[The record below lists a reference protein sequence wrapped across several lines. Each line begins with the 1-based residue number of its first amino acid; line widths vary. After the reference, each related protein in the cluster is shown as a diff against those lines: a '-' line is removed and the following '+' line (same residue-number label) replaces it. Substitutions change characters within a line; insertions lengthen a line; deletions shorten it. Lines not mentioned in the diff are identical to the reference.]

1 MQQLTQKLSNGE
13 MTVQEMPAPVL
24 GKGMVLVKNHYSL
37 ISAGTEGSTASTAR
51 KSLIGKAKE
60 RPQQVKQVLEVLA
73 QQGPVQT
80 YRAVTKKL
88 EAYSPLGYSSAGEVM
103 AVGEGVSGFTM
114 GDWVACAGAGYAN
127 HAEIIAVPVNLCVKI
142 PENTDLKAA
151 SYNTLGAIALQSIR
165 QADLRLGETCAVIG
179 LGLLGQLT
187 GLMLK
192 ASGVNVIGI
201 DVSEPPVKLA
211 QEHFAGL
218 ALTRN
223 TPGIENQIAEYT
235 NGLGADAVI
244 IAAATTS
251 TDPINFAGA
260 IARKKGKV
268 VILGAVP
275 TGFERDPHWYKKELQ
290 LLMSCSYGPG
300 RYDLNYEEK
309 GIDYPAAYVRWTEKR
324 NMEAFQQL
332 LANGSINLDYLT
344 THEFSLQDAPKAY
357 DMIVNK
363 SEPYLGI
370 ILKYDTEKPVQLKN
384 KVITGSSKPVSKI
397 NIGFI
402 GAGSYAQGNLL
413 PNIPQK
419 NSDIVCKGVLTNSGT
434 TSKRVAERFGFEFC
448 TSNEKEILENP
459 DINTLFI
466 ATRHD
471 SHAEYVLKGL
481 QAGKHIFVEKPLCL
495 TKEELERIIEAMSLR
510 GEAPRNEGASAKQP
524 VEISSNRT
532 KNNEVQRSLPRQPV
546 GPPQKKPNEEPTA
559 NDEQIASSLP
569 ADASRNDGPKSVLMV
584 GFNRRFSA
592 LSTTLKKQMG
602 SGHMS
607 MIYRVSAGHIPGD
620 TWIQDMEIG
629 GGRVIGEACHFID
642 YLTWLNG
649 SLPVSVYASALPDAG
664 GHNDTVNINIT
675 FANGSTGVVA
685 YYANGPKSMPK
696 EYIEVFHN
704 GSSGVINNFKE
715 LRLFGK
721 SKQKKKLL
729 NLDKG
734 QKQMVKQFLQ
744 SLITGKPLIPFEEI
758 VAVTKATFAVLESIK
773 TGQVVKID

>member
-13 MTVQEMPAPVL
+13 MAVQEMPAPVL

-37 ISAGTEGSTASTAR
+37 ISAGTEGSTVNAAR
-51 KSLIGKAKE
+51 KSLLGKAKE

-80 YRAVTKKL
+80 YRAVSKKL
-88 EAYSPLGYSSAGEVM
+88 EAYSPLGYSSAGKVIG
-103 AVGEGVSGFTM
+103 VGEGVTQFTT
-114 GDWVACAGAGYAN
+114 GDFVACAGVGFAN
-127 HAEIIAVPVNLCVKI
+127 HAEIIAVPVNLCVKL
-142 PENTDLKAA
+142 PENTDLKTAA
-151 SYNTLGAIALQSIR
+151 YNTLGAIALQSIR

-179 LGLLGQLT
+179 LGLLGQLI

-211 QEHFAGL
+211 QQHFAGL

-244 IAAATTS
+244 IAAATAS

-275 TGFERDPHWYKKELQ
+275 TGFERDPYWYKKELE
-290 LLMSCSYGPG
+290 LKMSCSYGPG

-324 NMEAFQQL
+324 NMGAFQQL
-332 LANGSINLDYLT
+332 LASGSINLNYVT

-370 ILKYDTEKPVQLKN
+370 ILKYDTGKPVQLQN
-384 KVITGSSKPVSKI
+384 KVKTGDSKPVSKI

-413 PNIPQK
+413 PNIPR
-419 NSDIVCKGVLTNSGT
+419 NNEIVCKGVLTNTGT

-448 TSNEKEILENP
+448 TSNENDILDSHE
-459 DINTLFI
+459 INTLFI

-481 QAGKHIFVEKPLCL
+481 ESNKHIFVEKPLCL
-495 TKEELERIIEAMSLR
+495 TLSDLEKI
-510 GEAPRNEGASAKQP
+510 RNKKYG
-524 VEISSNRT
+524 IS
-532 KNNEVQRSLPRQPV
+532 NNL
-546 GPPQKKPNEEPTA
+546 
-559 NDEQIASSLP
+559 QI
-569 ADASRNDGPKSVLMV
+569 MV

-592 LSTTLKKQMG
+592 LSTILKDNIGNG
-602 SGHMS
+602 SMS
-607 MIYRVSAGHIPGD
+607 MIYRVNAGHIAGD

-629 GGRVIGEACHFID
+629 GGRIIGEACHFID

-649 SLPVSVYASALPDAG
+649 SLPVSVYASALPDDDG
-664 GHNDTVNINIT
+664 LNDTVNINIT
-675 FANGSTGVVA
+675 FGNGSTGVVA

-715 LRLFGK
+715 LRMFGK
-721 SKQKKKLL
+721 TKQKKKLL

-734 QKQMVKQFLQ
+734 QKIMVELFLK
-744 SLITGKPLIPFEEI
+744 SILNGEPLIPFEEI
-758 VAVTKATFAVLESIK
+758 YSVNKATFAVLESIK
-773 TGQVVKID
+773 TGQVIKID

>member
-88 EAYSPLGYSSAGEVM
+88 EAYSPLGYSSAGEVIE
-103 AVGEGVSGFTM
+103 VGEGVTQFTI
-114 GDWVACAGAGYAN
+114 GDLVACAGVGFAN
-127 HAEIIAVPVNLCVKI
+127 HAEIVAVPVNLCVKL

-211 QEHFAGL
+211 QQHFAGL

-235 NGLGADAVI
+235 NGLGADTVI
-244 IAAATTS
+244 IAAATAS

-275 TGFERDPHWYKKELQ
+275 TGFEREPHWYKKELE
-290 LLMSCSYGPG
+290 LKMSCSYGPG

-332 LANGSINLDYLT
+332 LAGGTMDISYLT
-344 THEFSLQDAPKAY
+344 THEFPLEDAPKAY

-370 ILKYDTEKPVQLKN
+370 ILKYNTEKPVQLQN
-384 KVITGSSKPVSKI
+384 KVKTGEAKPVSKI

-413 PNIPQK
+413 PNIPR
-419 NSDIVCKGVLTNSGT
+419 NNEIVCKGVLTNTGT
-434 TSKRVAERFGFEFC
+434 TSKRVAERFSFEFC
-448 TSNEKEILENP
+448 TSNENDILDSHE
-459 DINTLFI
+459 INTLFI

-481 QAGKHIFVEKPLCL
+481 ESKKHIFVEKPLCL
-495 TKEELERIIEAMSLR
+495 TLSNLEKI
-510 GEAPRNEGASAKQP
+510 RNKKYG
-524 VEISSNRT
+524 IS
-532 KNNEVQRSLPRQPV
+532 NNL
-546 GPPQKKPNEEPTA
+546 
-559 NDEQIASSLP
+559 QI
-569 ADASRNDGPKSVLMV
+569 MV

-592 LSTTLKKQMG
+592 LSTILKDQIG
-602 SGHMS
+602 NGPMS
-607 MIYRVSAGHIPGD
+607 MIYRVNAGHIAGD

-629 GGRVIGEACHFID
+629 GGRIIGEACHFID

-649 SLPVSVYASALPDAG
+649 SLPVSVYATALPDAG
-664 GHNDTVNINIT
+664 GFNDTVNINIT
-675 FANGSTGVVA
+675 FGNGSTGVVA
-685 YYANGPKSMPK
+685 YYANGSKSMPK

-715 LRLFGK
+715 LRMFGK
-721 SKQKKKLL
+721 TKQKKKLL

-734 QKQMVKQFLQ
+734 QKIMVELFLK
-744 SLITGKPLIPFEEI
+744 SILNGEPLIPFEEI
-758 VAVTKATFAVLESIK
+758 YSVTKATFAVLESIK
-773 TGQVVKID
+773 TGNVVKID

>member
-24 GKGMVLVKNHYSL
+24 GKGMVMVKNHYSL
-37 ISAGTEGSTASTAR
+37 ISAGTEGSTATTAR
-51 KSLIGKAKE
+51 KSLLGKAKE

-80 YRAVTKKL
+80 YRSVTKKL
-88 EAYSPLGYSSAGEVM
+88 EAYSPLGYSSAGEVI
-103 AVGEGVSGFTM
+103 AVGEGVSQFTA
-114 GDWVACAGAGYAN
+114 GDLVACAGVNFAN
-127 HAEIIAVPVNLCVKI
+127 HAEIIAVPVNLCVKL
-142 PENTDLKAA
+142 PENSDLKAA
-151 SYNTLGAIALQSIR
+151 AYNTLGAIALQSIR
-165 QADLRLGETCAVIG
+165 QTDLRLGETCVVIG

-201 DVSEPPVKLA
+201 DVSEPPVILA
-211 QEHFAGL
+211 QQHFAGL

-223 TPGIENQIAEYT
+223 TPGIENQILEYT

-275 TGFERDPHWYKKELQ
+275 TGFERNPHWYKKELE
-290 LLMSCSYGPG
+290 LKMSCSYGPG

-332 LANGSINLDYLT
+332 LAGGTMDISYLT
-344 THEFSLQDAPKAY
+344 THEFSLEDAPNAY
-357 DMIVNK
+357 DMIVKK

-370 ILKYDTEKPVQLKN
+370 ILKYNTEKPVQLQN
-384 KVITGSSKPVSKI
+384 KVTTGSSKPVAKI

-413 PNIPQK
+413 PNIPKK
-419 NSDIVCKGVLTNSGT
+419 NSDIVCKGVLTNNGT

-448 TSNEKEILENP
+448 TSNEKDILQNP

-471 SHAEYVLKGL
+471 SHAQYVLKGL

-495 TKEELERIIEAMSLR
+495 TPAELDRIIEAMSLR
-510 GEAPRNEGASAKQP
+510 EEAPRNEGASTKQP
-524 VEISSNRT
+524 VENHSNT
-532 KNNEVQRSLPRQPV
+532 
-546 GPPQKKPNEEPTA
+546 PNEEPTA
-559 NDEQIASSLP
+559 NDEQVATSLP
-569 ADASRNDGPKSVLMV
+569 ADAPRNNVPKSVIMV

-592 LSTTLKKQMG
+592 LSTQLKKQMG
-602 SGHMS
+602 SGPMS
-607 MIYRVSAGHIPGD
+607 MIYRVNAGHIPGD

-629 GGRVIGEACHFID
+629 GGRIIGEACHFID

-649 SLPVSVYASALPDAG
+649 SLPVSVYATALPDAG

-704 GSSGVINNFKE
+704 GLSGVINNFKE
-715 LRLFGK
+715 LRMFGK
-721 SKQKKKLL
+721 TKQKKKLL

-734 QKQMVKQFLQ
+734 QKQMVEQFLQ
-744 SLITGKPLIPFEEI
+744 GLLTGKPLIPFEEI

-773 TGQVVKID
+773 TGQIVRIEN